1 MLARVSSDRVVW
13 LDGDLVPEAEAGI
26 SPFDH
31 GLLVG
36 DGVFE
41 TCMVIGGQAFA
52 LSRHLDRLDRSAKGL
67 GLELPG
73 HLQLRRAVAATIDAN
88 GAEAVGRLRIVV
100 TGGPGSLATARDSTL
115 PTVVMLTA
123 PKASWPDVA
132 QVVVAPW
139 PRNERGAAA
148 GLKTISYAENV
159 IAMNYAA
166 ERGAS
171 EALFANLA
179 GNLCEG
185 TGSNVFAG
193 VGGRLV
199 TPPLSAGCLAGVTR
213 ELLLELGVAEE
224 ADLAIGE
231 LPAVSEMFLSSS
243 TREVQPISHVDE
255 RPLSAWPGPLTTR
268 AVEAFAALARDN
280 LDP

>member
-1 MLARVSSDRVVW
+1 MLAAVSTDRVIW
-13 LDGDLVPEAEAGI
+13 LNGELVDEPEAGI

-73 HLQLRRAVAATIDAN
+73 HVQLRRAVAATIDAN
-88 GAEAVGRLRIVV
+88 GGEAVGRVRIVV
-100 TGGPGSLATARDSTL
+100 TSGPGPLASARGDTV
-115 PTVVMLTA
+115 PTVVILASA
-123 PKASWPDVA
+123 PADWPEYG
-132 QVVVAPW
+132 QVVVVPW
-139 PRNERGAAA
+139 PKNERGATA
-148 GLKTISYAENV
+148 GVKTTSYAENV
-159 IAMNYAA
+159 IALNYAH
-166 ERGAS
+166 ERGGS
-171 EALFANLA
+171 EAMFANLA

-185 TGSNVFAG
+185 TGTNVFVG
-193 VGGRLV
+193 VGGRVV
-199 TPPLSAGCLAGVTR
+199 TPPLSSGCLAGVTR

-224 ADLAIGE
+224 ADIPIDQLA
-231 LPAVSEMFLSSS
+231 AAAEMFLTSS
-243 TREVQPISHVDE
+243 TREVQPVSHVDG
-255 RPLSAWPGPLTTR
+255 RRLDACPGPFTAR
-268 AVEAFAALARDN
+268 AMTDFTALLHDN